1 MLNELRQKI
10 VTAAGFLKQ
19 RCPGFKCRI
28 ALELGSGWG
37 PVAGEMAV
45 TGAIDYRDIPHW
57 PVSTV
62 SGHAGKFLYGD
73 WGGVPLAVLQGRS
86 HVYEG
91 CDVRDV
97 VFPIRVLAAMGIRN
111 LILTNAAGALNPE
124 FRPGDIMVIQDHINA
139 MGVNPLA
146 GPHDPAFGKRF
157 PDMSRVYDPGWNTLA
172 IQCGRENGIPLKTG
186 VLVAN
191 LGPSYETPAE
201 VRMLR
206 AWGGDAVCMST
217 VPEAVTAAQ
226 AGLRVLGLSCITNM
240 AAGLHSGVLDHS
252 DVEAAVLK
260 MQESLSRFLSGM
272 IRRIHDESPGAGRA

>member
-1 MLNELRQKI
+1 MNPLRQKI
-10 VTAAGFLKQ
+10 ETAAGFLIQ
-19 RCPGFKCRI
+19 RFPGFNCRI

-37 PVAGEMAV
+37 PVVGKMDV

-57 PVSTV
+57 PASTV
-62 SGHAGKFLYGD
+62 SGHAGRFLYGN
-73 WGGVPLAVLQGRS
+73 WGGVSLVVLQGRS

-91 CDVRDV
+91 RDVRDV
-97 VFPIRVLAAMGIRN
+97 VFPIRVLSALGIRG

-124 FRPGDIMVIQDHINA
+124 FRPGDIMVIRDHINA

-146 GPHDPAFGKRF
+146 GPHDPVFGKRF
-157 PDMSRVYDPGWNTLA
+157 PDMSRVYDPGWNALA
-172 IQCGRENGIPLKTG
+172 IQCGRENGIPLRTG

-206 AWGGDAVCMST
+206 GMGGDAVCMST

-226 AGLRVLGLSCITNM
+226 AGIRILGLSCITNM
-240 AAGLHSGVLDHS
+240 AAGLHSGALDHS

-260 MQESLSRFLSGM
+260 MQESLSRFLSDM
-272 IRRIHDESPGAGRA
+272 IRRIHEGSPGAKRA